1 MLYMTVNTRFCRSG
15 ILLLALTTVF
25 VTGCATR
32 PRIDWNSRTGLYTYE
47 QAILELGPPDKNAK
61 LTDGTIVA
69 EWLTRRGYTYAYT
82 SPAYGFYPWDYGPFY
97 PTYVDTYSYPDSFL
111 RLVFG
116 SDGVLREFKK
126 FYR

>member
-1 MLYMTVNTRFCRSG
+1 MAKLSRKYTREL
-15 ILLLALTTVF
+15 IITTITMLALVG
-25 VTGCATR
+25 VQLLI
-32 PRIDWNSRTGLYTYE
+32 PWLI
-47 QAILELGPPDKNAK
+47 KNVIAK